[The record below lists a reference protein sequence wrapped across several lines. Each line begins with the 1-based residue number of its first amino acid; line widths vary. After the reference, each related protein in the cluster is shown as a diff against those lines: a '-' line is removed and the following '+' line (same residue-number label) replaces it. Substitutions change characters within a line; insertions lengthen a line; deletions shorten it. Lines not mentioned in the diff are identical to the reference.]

1 VFGGFDGTASLLG
14 VVVYLLLTHPALI
27 FPTALSGAASSAVS
41 MAGGEWLSDSDNG
54 FGASIVMGLATL
66 AGAALPAIPFAFG
79 HGPAAVAESVLICLL
94 IGVTVSVMRRKRG
107 FGLAL
112 AETFGIL
119 GVAVGVVLICSLFL
133 PGGAA

>member
-1 VFGGFDGTASLLG
+1 
-14 VVVYLLLTHPALI
+14 
-27 FPTALSGAASSAVS
+27 
-41 MAGGEWLSDSDNG
+41 
-54 FGASIVMGLATL
+54 
-66 AGAALPAIPFAFG
+66 
-79 HGPAAVAESVLICLL
+79 
-94 IGVTVSVMRRKRG
+94 MRRKRG